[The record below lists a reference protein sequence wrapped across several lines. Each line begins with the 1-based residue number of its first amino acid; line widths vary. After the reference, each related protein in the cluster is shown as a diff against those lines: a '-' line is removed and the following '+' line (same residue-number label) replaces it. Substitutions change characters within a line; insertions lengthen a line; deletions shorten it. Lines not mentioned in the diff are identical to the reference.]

1 MGDPLAN
8 VVWEALTTNHAAFA
22 DGDGP
27 ARRYEPDVS
36 VFAGMADDGAGS
48 WHALGELVGPG
59 RSGVLFREAAVE
71 APDGWTVVMAGQG
84 HQMVLTS
91 PLASVDSVDSPP
103 IVELGD
109 ADAPEMRALVKL
121 TEPGP
126 FGARTH
132 ELGGYVGI
140 RDPADGG
147 LLAMA
152 GRRTSV
158 PGFTEISAVCTHP
171 QARRRG
177 YGEAVTT
184 AVAQRLLDDGIT
196 PFLHVALSNDN
207 ARRVYERLGFT
218 VRRITNFTVVRTP
231 G

>member
-8 VVWEALTTNHAAFA
+8 VVWEALTTVHAEFA
-22 DGDGP
+22 EGDGA
-27 ARRYEPDVS
+27 ARRYQPEVS
-36 VFAGMADDGAGS
+36 VFAGMADDGAAS
-48 WHALGELVGPG
+48 WEALGELVGPG
-59 RSGVLFREAAVE
+59 RAGVLFREAAVVE
-71 APDGWTVVMAGQG
+71 PPAGWRVVFAGSG
-84 HQMVLTS
+84 HQMVLTA
-91 PLASVDSVDSPP
+91 PLAAVVAAP

-109 ADAPEMRALVKL
+109 ADAAEMRALVEL

-126 FGARTH
+126 FGPRTH

-140 RDPADGG
+140 RDPDDGR

-158 PGFTEISAVCTHP
+158 PGHTEISAVCTHP
-171 QARRRG
+171 DARRRG

-184 AVAQRLLDDGIT
+184 AVARRLLDDGVT
-196 PFLHVALSNDN
+196 PFLHVALGNDN

-218 VRRITNFTVVRTP
+218 VRRITHFTAVRAP